1 MSEQLRDQI
10 NEIIRGEIQEVINDY
25 VDTED
30 GREKDTG
37 LGFVQKEDEKELK
50 VNIPKDEVDK
60 LIREYKKIKKF
71 KRSNLG
77 QVKKLGLVDKNGK
90 PLR

>member
-25 VDTED
+25 VDSEES
-30 GREKDTG
+30 REKDTG

-90 PLR
+90 PL